1 MDSNQKKFGVYVF
14 LSTFSRNLIE
24 VYIPVILYKYGF
36 NIKEVVF
43 YYFLANAI
51 SLLISYPFVYLARK
65 VNNIALSIIG
75 VIGFSL
81 LQISL
86 NFMKHNIWYL
96 VGLALFYALY
106 RRGYWIARRYYNL
119 NVIKEKDI
127 SKTCSIISIINQ
139 IGVIVSAYIGALML
153 DYISVK
159 ALTAIALV
167 LFAASII
174 SLHFLKFDNENKDI
188 KLEFRKTLK
197 SMPKKFLVVFG
208 TYELVNVVKFLIPL
222 YLFIYVKNTYQ
233 TIGIVQLVTN
243 LSLILFTYLFGKK
256 LDTSNKNFLPLA
268 IVLTVTVYILKIN
281 FVGYML
287 LVISFMEGFV
297 TKMYELSINK
307 EFYTLSKKYDYTNYN
322 LVYEI
327 VQNVFRSIVTLILVL
342 SGFGLKTMIYVS
354 LAFISIGLLFSI
366 KPTNKIGGNDG
377 IISWRSI

>member
-377 IISWRSI
+377 IIS